1 MAIHLHR
8 MPLYLGL
15 AAGAI
20 LAAAVGSEIALD
32 LEPCA
37 LCLYQRWPHAI
48 AVGFAAL
55 ALALAPGWRRG
66 AATALIGVAQAGGA
80 GIAGFHVGV
89 EAGWWQGLSDCAGGP
104 LGLDDPSALVDALMA
119 TPAVHCDTV
128 QIAFLGLS
136 MAAWNGILSIALA
149 AAAALAAWRM
159 IARPHPASSR
169 RRTLAGENR

>member
-1 MAIHLHR
+1 MTVDLHR

-48 AVGFAAL
+48 AVGFAVL
-55 ALALAPGWRRG
+55 ALALAPGRRRG
-66 AATALIGVAQAGGA
+66 AATALIGVTQAGGA

-89 EAGWWQGLSDCAGGP
+89 EMGWWQGLSDCAGAT
-104 LGLDDPSALVDALMA
+104 LGLDDPGALVDALMA
-119 TPAVHCDTV
+119 TPAVHCETV
-128 QIAFLGLS
+128 QIAVLGLS
-136 MAAWNGILSIALA
+136 MAAWNGIVSIALA
-149 AAAALAAWRM
+149 AVAGLAAWRM
-159 IARPHPASSR
+159 IVGTPPVSSR